1 MLTDSA
7 LFDSCYLMPNSY
19 NYIYRSKKSKASDE
33 HPPTPVYAE
42 IPNITALPD
51 PSLHLQYNTA
61 YGMTPPQQMEL
72 TDNVS
77 YGVIQ

>member
-1 MLTDSA
+1 MVLTDIA
-7 LFDSCYLMPNSY
+7 LFDSCYLMPNS
-19 NYIYRSKKSKASDE
+19 KKSKARDE

-61 YGMTPPQQMEL
+61 YGMAPPQQMEL